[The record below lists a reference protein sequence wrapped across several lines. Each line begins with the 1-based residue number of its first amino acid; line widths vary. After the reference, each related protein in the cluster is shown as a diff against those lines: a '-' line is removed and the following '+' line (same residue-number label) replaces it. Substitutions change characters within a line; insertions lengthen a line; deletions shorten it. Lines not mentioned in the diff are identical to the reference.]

1 MRKFVPLFAATL
13 LSGCGVV
20 PPIIGLASYALDG
33 VSLAASGRTV
43 TDHAISMA
51 ANQDC
56 KLYRL
61 GQDREVC
68 TEWGTEPDVV
78 IREVR
83 SPDLPN
89 ERLLL
94 ADAAPMRLP
103 SEMADVA
110 QALPGVATAEPLP
123 VVQTALAPPPP
134 KPGSGRL
141 NMTALVPSAPER
153 AVVAAAFPPAPAV
166 PPAEIRTAVRADDV
180 QAQQDVARARQDNRA
195 MMVIGSFKGP
205 EMAERLAR
213 LHVAAAAKVMTADVQ
228 GQTYYRV
235 VVDPARNA
243 GLAARLAKT
252 GDKPWIVPA
261 GQMQQVAFATT
272 LR

>member
-1 MRKFVPLFAATL
+1 MRKFVPLFAVTL

-33 VSLAASGRTV
+33 ISLAASGRTV

-68 TEWGTEPDVV
+68 TDWGTEPQVV
-78 IREVR
+78 IRETR
-83 SPDLPN
+83 SPDLP
-89 ERLLL
+89 EDRTLL
-94 ADAAPMRLP
+94 ARVEPMRLP
-103 SEMADVA
+103 SDMADVA
-110 QALPGVATAEPLP
+110 QALPGVATAEPVP
-123 VVQTALAPPPP
+123 VLQTALAPPPP
-134 KPGSGRL
+134 KAGSSPR

-153 AVVAAAFPPAPAV
+153 VAAPVAPAASPV
-166 PPAEIRTAVRADDV
+166 ARPAEIRVAARADDGP
-180 QAQQDVARARQDNRA
+180 APAPHESRYL
-195 MMVIGSFKGP
+195 MVIGSFKGP
-205 EMAERLAR
+205 EMAGKLAR
-213 LHVAAAAKVMTADVQ
+213 LHAGSSARVMTAEVQ

-235 VVDPARNA
+235 VVDPSR
-243 GLAARLAKT
+243 GAALVAKLAKT
-252 GDKPWIVPA
+252 DDKPWILPA
-261 GQMQQVAFATT
+261 GQMQQVALATT